1 MPSRR
6 MGSCR
11 ESGILGCMAGSRQ
24 RSGILVGGRLA
35 LVPRSRPLEPR
46 SGARRLSRTLERTG
60 TLAPRRLA
68 PCRLASCRLAPCRL
82 ASCRLASRTLAPRT
96 LAPRTLAPHTLAL
109 RTLAPRRLGRPRLWH
124 NRSHLHSRSP
134 GRSRRR

>member
-68 PCRLASCRLAPCRL
+68 PCRLASCRLA
-82 ASCRLASRTLAPRT
+82 SRTLAPRT
-96 LAPRTLAPHTLAL
+96 LAPRTLAPHTLAQRTLAL

>member
-35 LVPRSRPLEPR
+35 LVPGSRPLESR

-68 PCRLASCRLAPCRL
+68 PCRLASCRLA
-82 ASCRLASRTLAPRT
+82 SRTLAPRT
-96 LAPRTLAPHTLAL
+96 LAPRTLAPHTLAQRTLAL